1 MLDKDKLKLS
11 WMDSMLK
18 VDYLKRVLYKMDE
31 GSWFFITLGYEKVK
45 KPIIENATDLL
56 LLPQQYLVR
65 MRNFI
70 LNFTFED
77 LEKMGATEFV
87 EQSTSESYDKIVKL
101 INVAKKRQSIEQDF
115 I

>member
-1 MLDKDKLKLS
+1 
-11 WMDSMLK
+11 MLK
-18 VDYLKRVLYKMDE
+18 VDYLANVLHKMDE
-31 GSWFFITLGYEKVK
+31 GSWFFMTLGYEKVK
-45 KPIIENATDLL
+45 RPVIGSATDLL

-70 LNFTFED
+70 LDFTFED

-87 EQSTSESYDKIVKL
+87 EQSTGESYNKVVKL
-101 INVAKKRQSIEQDF
+101 INVEKKKQSLEQDF